1 MYFSPSLMCMD
12 YLHIEEQIKILNQH
26 MDFLHYDVM
35 DGHFC
40 KNMALSS
47 DMLRAVKKV
56 SELPIDVHMMV
67 EHPDEY
73 VDVFCDSGADYI
85 SLQAETINTFA
96 FRNIDQVKARNVK
109 FGIVLNPA
117 TPLSFIQ
124 EYIGEVDMLTIMTV
138 DVGFAGQKFNYKMLE
153 KIRAARR
160 LKEENGYKYMI
171 QIDGAVNE
179 KTYRLLW
186 EAGAECLVIGN
197 SALFSKDPDLSE
209 SCRIVKEAFAEAV
222 AADETEAAEV

>member
-12 YLHIEEQIKILNQH
+12 YLHIEEQIKILNEH

-47 DMLRAVKKV
+47 DMLKAVKKV
-56 SELPIDVHMMV
+56 SGLPVDVHMMV

-73 VDVFCDSGADYI
+73 VNVFCDCGAGCI

-96 FRNIDQVKARNVK
+96 FRIIDQIKARNVK
-109 FGIVLNPA
+109 FGVVLNPA

-124 EYIGEVDMLTIMTV
+124 EYMGEVDMLTIMTV
-138 DVGFAGQKFNYKMLE
+138 DVGFAGQRFNYKMLD
-153 KIRAARR
+153 KIRQAKR

-179 KTYRLLW
+179 KTYRVLW
-186 EAGAECLVIGN
+186 EAGAECLVIGT
-197 SALFSKDPDLSE
+197 SALFGKSTDLSE
-209 SCRIVKEAFAEAV
+209 SCRIVREEYERAV
-222 AADETEAAEV
+222 HGGEMESAGY

>member
-12 YLHIEEQIKILNQH
+12 FLHIEDQIKILNKN

-47 DMLRAVKKV
+47 DMLKAIKKV
-56 SELPIDVHMMV
+56 STIPIDVHMMV
-67 EHPDEY
+67 EHPDDY

-85 SLQAETINTFA
+85 SMQAETINTFA
-96 FRNIDQVKARNVK
+96 FRILDQIKAKNVK
-109 FGIVLNPA
+109 TGVVLNPA
-117 TPLSFIQ
+117 TPLSCIQ
-124 EYIGEVDMLTIMTV
+124 EYIGEIDMLTIMTV
-138 DVGFAGQKFNYKMLE
+138 DVGFAGQKFNYNMLE
-153 KIRAARR
+153 KIKMAKQ
-160 LKEENGYKYMI
+160 LKDEKQYKYMI

-179 KTYRLLW
+179 KIYRLLW

-197 SALFSKDPDLSE
+197 SALFSKSPDLE
-209 SCRIVKEAFAEAV
+209 KSCAVVKEMFADAL
-222 AADETEAAEV
+222 ACT